1 MFEKAVRLKL
11 RFDTDKGQISCED
24 LWDLPLTS
32 KRGVSLDSIAVS
44 YYQKLRD
51 NANISF
57 VDNNTKT
64 DEGDKLCFDIV
75 RYVIEVKKKE
85 AQDRQNEKQSAEK
98 RQRILEALAKK
109 KDEKLGQSSI
119 EELERM
125 LSEI

>member
-11 RFDTDKGQISCED
+11 RFDTNKGQISCED

-85 AQDRQNEKQSAEK
+85 AQDRQDEKQSAEK

>member
-85 AQDRQNEKQSAEK
+85 AQDRQDEKQSAEK